1 MCVYY
6 LYKILFH
13 FNEGISTCDI
23 IKVDIICTCRNRNVA
38 AAIRS
43 DKSTLTLIV
52 LTFSKTPVSII
63 APLVIS
69 TNLQATS
76 RNLLLGKIPIVRSH
90 LLQVDV
96 ITFIPLATYTYQ
108 TNILKLCRIL
118 VGKFCPLISYGRE
131 VGCECIVSILLLANV
146 TSLITN
152 SSSNSPLRNV
162 IRHSLVS
169 SLPKIRL
176 KAQSTRGSINLAIFL
191 CFIRSWTRYCYSV
204 AKIRFFLVTSKVFG
218 KNVGM
223 MIMKMRVSTLSHL
236 QK

>member
-1 MCVYY
+1 MYY
-6 LYKILFH
+6 LYKMLFH
-13 FNEGISTCDI
+13 SNKGISPCDI

-38 AAIRS
+38 AATRS

-76 RNLLLGKIPIVRSH
+76 RNLLLGKIPLVRSH

-96 ITFIPLATYTYQ
+96 ITFISLATYTYQ

-118 VGKFCPLISYGRE
+118 VGKFCPLISHGRE

-152 SSSNSPLRNV
+152 SSSNSP
-162 IRHSLVS
+162 
-169 SLPKIRL
+169 
-176 KAQSTRGSINLAIFL
+176 FL
-191 CFIRSWTRYCYSV
+191 CKDTTFPRNFQGFRE
-204 AKIRFFLVTSKVFG
+204 KILEKGVEKKKIGDSRIGGESPIL
-218 KNVGM
+218 
-223 MIMKMRVSTLSHL
+223 
-236 QK
+236 